1 MRALAASLLL
11 IGLGLPLAG
20 CGLQPI
26 YAEGQQGVAARSL
39 AMVAVSPIPER
50 SGQMLQAALLRQMQ
64 PSGTP
69 AYRLDVVLEEKIEG
83 FGIRGDESVAR
94 ERVSLIATY
103 RLVDVATDQV
113 VLEDSAKSDAGID
126 VVRSEF
132 AVVEAERTAAER
144 NVQAVANRIVGRLAL
159 FFRTQDQ

>member
-11 IGLGLPLAG
+11 GCLGLPLAG

-26 YAEGQQGVAARSL
+26 YAQGQQGVAAQSL
-39 AMVAVSPIPER
+39 ATVAIAPIPER
-50 SGQMLQAALLRQMQ
+50 SGQMLQDELLRRMR
-64 PSGTP
+64 PEGTP

-94 ERVSLIATY
+94 ERVSMIATY
-103 RLVDVATDQV
+103 RLVNVATNEV
-113 VLEDSAKSDAGID
+113 VLQDIAKSDAGID
-126 VVRSEF
+126 VVRSEY

-144 NVQAVANRIVGRLAL
+144 NAHAVANRIISRLAL

>member
-26 YAEGQQGVAARSL
+26 YAQGQQGVAAQSL

-50 SGQMLQAALLRQMQ
+50 SGQMLQAELLRRMQ
-64 PSGTP
+64 PEGSP
-69 AYRLDVVLEEKIEG
+69 AYRLDVVLEEKVEG

-94 ERVSLIATY
+94 ERVSMTATY
-103 RLVDVATDQV
+103 RLVDVATDKV
-113 VLEDSAKSDAGID
+113 VLEDIAKSDAGVD
-126 VVRSEF
+126 VVRSEY

-144 NVQAVANRIVGRLAL
+144 NTQAVANRIISRLAL
-159 FFRTQDQ
+159 HFRTQSQ

>member
-26 YAEGQQGVAARSL
+26 YAEGRQGVAAQSL
-39 AMVAVSPIPER
+39 ATVAISPIPER
-50 SGQMLQAALLRQMQ
+50 SGQMLQAELLRRMR
-64 PSGTP
+64 PEGTP
-69 AYRLDVVLEEKIEG
+69 AYRLNVVLEEKIEG

-94 ERVSLIATY
+94 ERVSMTATY

-113 VLEDSAKSDAGID
+113 VLEDIAKSDAGVD
-126 VVRSEF
+126 VVRSEY

-144 NVQAVANRIVGRLAL
+144 NANAVANRIIGRLAL
-159 FFRTQDQ
+159 FFRTQGQ

>member
-26 YAEGQQGVAARSL
+26 YAEGQQGVAAQSL

-50 SGQMLQAALLRQMQ
+50 SGQMLQAELLRRMQ
-64 PSGTP
+64 PQGSP

-83 FGIRGDESVAR
+83 FGI
-94 ERVSLIATY
+94 LHI
-103 RLVDVATDQV
+103 LNC
-113 VLEDSAKSDAGID
+113 AK
-126 VVRSEF
+126 
-132 AVVEAERTAAER
+132 
-144 NVQAVANRIVGRLAL
+144 
-159 FFRTQDQ
+159 

>member
-50 SGQMLQAALLRQMQ
+50 SGQMLQAELLRRMQ
-64 PSGTP
+64 PTGSP

-94 ERVSLIATY
+94 ERISMIATY
-103 RLVDVATDQV
+103 RLVDVATDKV
-113 VLEDSAKSDAGID
+113 VLEDIAKSDAGVD
-126 VVRSEF
+126 VVRSEY

-144 NVQAVANRIVGRLAL
+144 NAHAVANRIISRLAL
-159 FFRTQDQ
+159 YFRTQSQ